1 MDRNY
6 AIILTASGLSAT
18 VTAMLY
24 ASLQFITYQKGGSLF
39 YVGLVGSLPYAG
51 MFVMAYVWGLL
62 SDWLGKR
69 KGIIVASGVAG
80 SLLFFVYPWLTTIE
94 LLIAV
99 RFIQVCLMGSIILL
113 IAVATERF
121 PGEKGKVIG
130 NLNVPLALGWVVGA
144 GTAAYLY
151 RSSQTG
157 LFFLCGLVG
166 LASALVLLPLKE
178 VRKDNGESLGSLR
191 QMLTF
196 RRRRPIFILCTA
208 TMLLLTGN
216 YMVYSV
222 FPQYLTTS
230 AFNLS
235 EVQIGL
241 VVAGSGLTGMLVF
254 RAAGMLVDR
263 TGRRKVLIPTFLTY
277 VISWTV
283 YALTQNIYVI
293 CIIWILPY
301 WSFFTTSS
309 TAMVSDLTDE
319 RERGRGIGI
328 LNAAINFGNF
338 AGSLLGGLLAAELG
352 YRPAFGVAAA
362 LVASA
367 FVISFWTS
375 EGDRSPQPSTSTP
388 PAPPDK

>member
-1 MDRNY
+1 
-6 AIILTASGLSAT
+6 
-18 VTAMLY
+18 
-24 ASLQFITYQKGGSLF
+24 
-39 YVGLVGSLPYAG
+39 
-51 MFVMAYVWGLL
+51 
-62 SDWLGKR
+62 
-69 KGIIVASGVAG
+69 
-80 SLLFFVYPWLTTIE
+80 
-94 LLIAV
+94 
-99 RFIQVCLMGSIILL
+99 
-113 IAVATERF
+113 
-121 PGEKGKVIG
+121 
-130 NLNVPLALGWVVGA
+130 
-144 GTAAYLY
+144 
-151 RSSQTG
+151 
-157 LFFLCGLVG
+157 
-166 LASALVLLPLKE
+166 
-178 VRKDNGESLGSLR
+178 
-191 QMLTF
+191 
-196 RRRRPIFILCTA
+196 
-208 TMLLLTGN
+208 
-216 YMVYSV
+216 
-222 FPQYLTTS
+222 
-230 AFNLS
+230 
-235 EVQIGL
+235 
-241 VVAGSGLTGMLVF
+241 
-254 RAAGMLVDR
+254 
-263 TGRRKVLIPTFLTY
+263 VLIPTFLTY